1 MELDHILIP
10 TADLS
15 SEVAKFE
22 ARYGLVSV
30 EGGRHAGWGT
40 ANRIVP
46 LGQTYLEL
54 VAVVDPEEAA
64 RSAFGRWVAAA
75 RPGWP
80 LGWAVRTDDLDA
92 VAGRLGLS
100 VGSGSRLTAA
110 GELLRWRI
118 AGVEQSTVEPSLPF
132 FMEWA
137 PETALPGTSRAE
149 HAAVVKGIKELILEC
164 DPDRLRFW
172 LGEHHLPVRVGPGS
186 YGRLAGIVLT
196 TTSGEVVVGSEV
208 G

>member
-15 SEVAKFE
+15 SEVAKVE

-75 RPGWP
+75 R
-80 LGWAVRTDDLDA
+80 
-92 VAGRLGLS
+92 
-100 VGSGSRLTAA
+100 TA
-110 GELLRWRI
+110 
-118 AGVEQSTVEPSLPF
+118 Q
-132 FMEWA
+132 
-137 PETALPGTSRAE
+137 
-149 HAAVVKGIKELILEC
+149 
-164 DPDRLRFW
+164 
-172 LGEHHLPVRVGPGS
+172 
-186 YGRLAGIVLT
+186 
-196 TTSGEVVVGSEV
+196 
-208 G
+208 